1 MSIPEEGK
9 TTSECINIKTS
20 FQSCFY
26 VCDTISNCECDFL
39 SCCGT
44 CFTDVVTGD
53 GNCVPFW
60 NVLRTIFEDI
70 SDQTHGWFWWENVS
84 TTSCVFFQNIILNCT
99 FQFCGRYALFFSYC
113 DIHCQQNGCWS
124 VDCHGSGYF
133 AKVDAVE
140 QDFHIC
146 QGVNRYTYFTNFAFS
161 HNIIRVITDLSWQVE
176 CTRKTCC
183 TRFD

>member
-26 VCDTISNCECDFL
+26 ICDTISNCKCDFL
-39 SCCGT
+39 CCCGT
-44 CFTDVVTGD
+44 CFTDMVTGN
-53 GNCVPFW
+53 GNCIPFW
-60 NVLRTIFEDI
+60 NVLRAIFKDI
-70 SDQTHGWFWWENVS
+70 SDQTHRWFWRENVS

-146 QGVNRYTYFTNFAFS
+146 QGVNRYTYFTNFAFC
-161 HNIIRVITDLSWQVE
+161 NCIIGVITNL
-176 CTRKTCC
+176 CR
-183 TRFD
+183 